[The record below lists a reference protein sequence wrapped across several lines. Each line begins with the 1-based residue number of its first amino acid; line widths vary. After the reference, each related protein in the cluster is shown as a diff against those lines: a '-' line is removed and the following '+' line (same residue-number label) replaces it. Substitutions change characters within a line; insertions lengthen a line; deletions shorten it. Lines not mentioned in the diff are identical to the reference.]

1 MSWSI
6 SRPAECP
13 LNGREYVLDDT
24 GEAMKFPTM
33 VEAKQFLAANG
44 YCECNIEDE
53 GIDFEETE

>member
-1 MSWSI
+1 MSWFI

-24 GEAMKFPTM
+24 DEVMKFPTV
-33 VEAKQFLAANG
+33 VEAMQFLAAND
-44 YCECNIEDE
+44 YDESDIEDE